1 MASSL
6 EESVDTNVAHVVA
19 VRKAILE
26 ACSEHAYAIGSME
39 RSYRIRA
46 KQARVFNTFA
56 RTLIR
61 TNVL

>member
-26 ACSEHAYAIGSME
+26 ACSEHACAIVAVWSAV
-39 RSYRIRA
+39 I
-46 KQARVFNTFA
+46 VFEQS
-56 RTLIR
+56 RPVSLI
-61 TNVL
+61 LSAEL